1 MNTYKRHRFQPD
13 IISYAVWLYY
23 RFNLSHR
30 DIEDLLA
37 ERGIVVTRESI
48 RLWYPKNSLHSWGRL
63 CIKFGAL
70 YARRLKRKHR
80 GYCDTF
86 YIGEVFVKINGKQYY
101 LWRAVDQDG
110 EVVDVY
116 LQAKRDGAAAKR
128 FFKRLLRSHGTEP
141 RKIVTDKLRSY
152 GVAHR
157 ELIPD
162 TIHSTKQ
169 YENNRAEQ
177 SHEATRARERGM
189 RGPVFLKFKSV
200 RQAQRFLGAHA
211 AVSNLFNLGRHLV
224 GAEHYRDLR
233 ISAFVEWSR
242 AVA

>member
-1 MNTYKRHRFQPD
+1 MNTYKRHRFPPD

-30 DIEDLLA
+30 RCAGPFIEDLLA
-37 ERGIVVTRESI
+37 ERGITVTRESI
-48 RLWYPKNSLHSWGRL
+48 RLW
-63 CIKFGAL
+63 CIKFGAIFS
-70 YARRLKRKHR
+70 RRLKRKHR
-80 GYCDTF
+80 GYGDTF
-86 YIGEVFVKINGKQYY
+86 YIDEVFIKINGKQHY

-116 LQAKRDGAAAKR
+116 LQEKRDGAAAKR
-128 FFKRLLRSHGTEP
+128 FFKRLLRSHSGEP

-157 ELIPD
+157 ELIPE

-177 SHEATRARERGM
+177 SHEPTRVRERGM
-189 RGPVFLKFKSV
+189 RKFKSV
-200 RQAQRFLGAHA
+200 KQAQRFLGVHA
-211 AVSNLFNLGRHLV
+211 AVSNLFNLGRHLIK
-224 GAEHYRDLR
+224 AEHYRNLR
-233 ISAFVEWSR
+233 IGAFAEWSK
-242 AVA
+242 AVT

>member
-1 MNTYKRHRFQPD
+1 MNTYKRHRFPPE

-37 ERGIVVTRESI
+37 ERGITVSREAI
-48 RLWYPKNSLHSWGRL
+48 RLW
-63 CIKFGAL
+63 CIKFGAI
-70 YARRLKRKHR
+70 YTRRLKRKHR
-80 GYCDTF
+80 GYGDSF
-86 YIGEVFVKINGKQYY
+86 YIDEVFVKINDKQHY

-116 LQAKRDGAAAKR
+116 LQAKRDGATAKR
-128 FFKRLLRSHGTEP
+128 FFKRLLRNHGGELRT
-141 RKIVTDKLRSY
+141 IVTDKLRSY

-157 ELIPD
+157 ELMPE
-162 TIHSTKQ
+162 TIHSTEQ

-177 SHEATRARERGM
+177 SHEATRVRERGM
-189 RGPVFLKFKSV
+189 RKFKSV
-200 RQAQRFLGAHA
+200 RQAQRFLGTHA

-224 GAEHYRDLR
+224 RAQHYRDLR
-233 ISAFVEWSR
+233 MSAFAEWER

>member
-1 MNTYKRHRFQPD
+1 MNTYKRHRFPPD

-37 ERGIVVTRESI
+37 QRGITVSREAI
-48 RLWYPKNSLHSWGRL
+48 RLW
-63 CIKFGAL
+63 CIKFGAI
-70 YARRLKRKHR
+70 YSRRLKRKHR
-80 GYCDTF
+80 GYGDTF
-86 YIGEVFVKINGKQYY
+86 YIDEVFIKISGKQHY

-110 EVVDVY
+110 EVVDVF
-116 LQAKRDGAAAKR
+116 LQNRRDGAAAKR
-128 FFKRLLRSHGTEP
+128 FFKRLLRSHGGEP

-157 ELIPD
+157 ELIPEV
-162 TIHSTKQ
+162 IHSTQQ

-177 SHEATRARERGM
+177 SHEATRVRERVM
-189 RGPVFLKFKSV
+189 RRFKSV
-200 RQAQRFLGAHA
+200 RQAQRFVGAHA
-211 AVSNLFNLGRHLV
+211 SVSNLFNLSRHLV
-224 GAEHYRDLR
+224 SAEHYRNLR
-233 ISAFVEWSR
+233 IGAFAEWSR